1 MTIPP
6 PLPGA
11 ANITE
16 NGWASLEAAGRHA
29 LSQHIRWQVD
39 GAIATYLSVAIHH
52 QIDNAQSGKG
62 LSGRKSMKT
71 AAQLRRLAAK
81 LSGDAAANALACAKA
96 IESQKPRPR
105 GRPRGWTAYPGLDDL
120 ILSLTMIYR
129 GLPGPARSAD
139 WLAFLWCA
147 CNQLAGVPQHS
158 PEAFAK
164 RAETICE
171 GLTPAALTRARTKHL
186 KPHATRL
193 KSTALGNYIASNMNY
208 IAHASGRFA
217 NDVEAIR
224 RYGASSHFGEA
235 GHSSPRRRHRR

>member
-11 ANITE
+11 ANISE
-16 NGWASLEAAGRHA
+16 NGWALLEAAGRRA

-52 QIDNAQSGKG
+52 QIDNAQPGKG
-62 LSGRKSMKT
+62 LSSRQSMKT
-71 AAQLRRLAAK
+71 AAQLRRLAAA
-81 LSGDAAANALACAKA
+81 LSGEAAANALVCAKA
-96 IESQKPRPR
+96 IESQKPWPR

-129 GLPGPARSAD
+129 GLSGSARSMD
-139 WLAFLWCA
+139 WLAFLRCA
-147 CNQLAGVPQHS
+147 CHQLAGMPLHS

-164 RAETICE
+164 RAETVCQ

-186 KPHATRL
+186 KLHATRL
-193 KSTALGNYIASNMNY
+193 KSTALGNYIASNMKY
-208 IAHASGRFA
+208 IAHAFGQFA
-217 NDVEAIR
+217 DDVEAIR
-224 RYGASSHFGEA
+224 RYGASPHCGEA
-235 GHSSPRRRHRR
+235 QHSLPGRASR